1 MKKVAY
7 IIIAIISM
15 TISSCGSSSS
25 KSDVRPEFWETNNDF
40 EAPADW
46 TSYTYADAFSVQIPD
61 YMKENSFETVIDE
74 EKLKS
79 GDEHF
84 MSAQENTLSE
94 SALNTGQMA
103 EMTFSARHDSIHN
116 SYARIYI
123 QYMKA
128 NDGDFLDYLDRPDL
142 NREDSK
148 AFCDML
154 IKKQLGSGTLI
165 KVRRR
170 DMFITNK
177 CNMALDIC
185 YQRAG
190 NTENEGPV
198 TVHIYYLQ
206 HTDEAVLMTVSYH
219 DKNKEQYKDLF
230 NIVQT
235 LEWKHFKSRRT
246 ANRM

>member
-1 MKKVAY
+1 MKKVY
-7 IIIAIISM
+7 FILIAFVSIL
-15 TISSCGSSSS
+15 ISSCGNSSS
-25 KSDVRPEFWETNNDF
+25 RTEAPAEFWETNNDF
-40 EAPADW
+40 EAPTDW
-46 TSYTYADAFSVQIPD
+46 NIRTYADAFSIKIPN
-61 YMKENSFETVIDE
+61 YMKDNLYDTVIDE
-74 EKLKS
+74 EKLKN
-79 GDEHF
+79 GDPYC
-84 MSAQENTLSE
+84 MSASMNTLGD
-94 SALNTGQMA
+94 NTLEAGQMA
-103 EMTFSARHDSIHN
+103 EMTFSARHDSLHN

-123 QYMKA
+123 RYMKA

-142 NREDSK
+142 DREDSK
-148 AFCDML
+148 AFCDQL
-154 IKKQLGSGTLI
+154 IKNVLGTGTLI

-170 DMFITNK
+170 DMFMTNK

-235 LEWKHFKSRRT
+235 LEWKHYKSRRT
-246 ANRM
+246 AERM